1 MAITDDK
8 DKWLSKIDL
17 ATVFSMLKD
26 NGATEVLYK
35 VLPQNANSKNQ
46 VYLASDFSQ
55 LGKIP
60 SGDIT
65 SHESTSKKRGGVEAV
80 FRSAIEFYWLGKD
93 GRPYLAPEAK
103 LIFYPQFPEVRFSG
117 FLKGCKDA
125 PSSLYDKARRGT
137 VPGRVLV
144 LGVGSGTRVLGITL
158 PPESPAAR
166 EIEEIQPR
174 DEYGALFIVPMPGR
188 GQGTGYEELM
198 RGLCAIHRREWVPST
213 RLDKRG
219 VLVPCSSSNC
229 NGNTLESLLGI
240 RSNGISLP
248 DFRGWEV
255 KARQVPNSEK
265 PGASVVT
272 LFTPEP
278 ASGVYADNG
287 VVEFLRRYG
296 YADTKGRANR
306 VNFGG
311 TYYANRAPHPR
322 TNLRMVLDGYDPEHQ
337 KRYSPDGAIRL
348 LDKHGREAMGWSFA
362 KLMDHWKAK
371 HAHAA
376 FVPAQQRKIPEQQY
390 RFGRAILL
398 GEGAEFWRFLASVHA
413 GNVYYDPG
421 IKMVGARD
429 EIPKTKRRSQF
440 RVRSKNLPSLYAS
453 SRVVDAC
460 REAGCERGQLVG

>member
-1 MAITDDK
+1 MAGTEHK

-17 ATVFSMLKD
+17 PAVFSLLQD

-60 SGDIT
+60 SGAVT
-65 SHESTSKKRGGVEAV
+65 SHQSTTKKRGGVEAV
-80 FRSAIEFYWLGKD
+80 FRSTLEFYWLGKE
-93 GRPYLAPEAK
+93 GRQYLAPEAK

-117 FLKGCKDA
+117 FLKGCKNA
-125 PSSLYDKARRGT
+125 PSFLYDKAKRGT

-144 LGVGSGTRVLGITL
+144 LGIGSGSRVLGITL

-166 EIEEIQPR
+166 EIEDFRPR
-174 DEYGALFIVPMPGR
+174 DEYGALFIVPLPGR
-188 GQGTGYEELM
+188 EHGNGYVELM
-198 RGLCAIHRREWVPST
+198 REFCAIHRRQWVPST
-213 RLDKRG
+213 RLDRHG
-219 VLVPCSSSNC
+219 VLVPCNSSNC

-240 RSNGISLP
+240 RSNGYSLP

-255 KARQVPNSEK
+255 KARTVPNIDK

-278 ASGVYADNG
+278 VTGVYAHDG
-287 VVEFLRRYG
+287 IVGFMRRYG
-296 YADTKGRANR
+296 YADTRGRADR

-311 TYYANRAPHPR
+311 TYYANGIAHSR
-322 TNLRMVLDGYDPEHQ
+322 TNLRMVLDGYDSANQ
-337 KRYSPDGAIRL
+337 KKYSPTGAIRL
-348 LDKHGREAMGWSFA
+348 LDRRGKEAMGWPFT

-376 FVPAQQRKIPEQQY
+376 FVPAQQRLSPERQY
-390 RFGRAILL
+390 RYGKSILL
-398 GEGAEFWRFLASVHA
+398 GEGAEFWRFLSAVHS
-413 GNVYYDPG
+413 GHVYYDPG
-421 IKMVGARD
+421 IKLVGQAAG
-429 EIPKTKRRSQF
+429 EPSTKRRSQF
-440 RVRSKNLPSLYAS
+440 RVKSKNLPSLYTS

-460 REAGCERGQLVG
+460 EEAGCNQA